1 MLQPLPT
8 PFEMAGWDRETINS
22 GIPGMVLMEAA
33 SREALDV
40 LTGEFGPIEGALVH
54 CFAGSG
60 NNGGDA
66 FALGRQLFEHGAEVT
81 LFHTKQADRY
91 SGDTKANL
99 SWAIGLG
106 IPCVHLA
113 GKDVSP
119 LSQPDIIIDGLLGTG
134 FDGELS
140 PAFLNLVRAINRL
153 GERAFVLS
161 LDVPSGLNGLTG
173 LPCPEAVLADATT
186 TFQAAKLGLVMPGA
200 SRFTGALHVR
210 PIGITDAARE
220 KHPVRHHLIVD
231 AIMDALPPLRH
242 DMHKGDA
249 GHILI
254 AGGSPGLTGAP
265 HLAAMGALRSGA
277 GLVTIAC
284 PGGLADA
291 IKANTPDIM
300 TLPLGKGDEWTPD
313 MAEKLIEKAKHA
325 DALVIGPGLGRSS
338 GATRFIKT
346 CVPMCTGRTVLDAD
360 ALYGL
365 SQYPELIADL
375 SPSTIITPHPGE
387 MGRLLGIPSREV
399 QADRIGA
406 TARFVKTCPA
416 TLVLK
421 GAGTL
426 VADRSM
432 TCLSPFSEPNLSVGG
447 SGDVLSGLLGF
458 LSGQGLGVLQ
468 TACLGVYWHGLAGR
482 LLSQEFPLRGNLASD
497 IANMLPRAAK
507 EQLSC

>member
-1 MLQPLPT
+1 
-8 PFEMAGWDRETINS
+8 MAAWDQETISS

-33 SREALDV
+33 SREAFDV
-40 LTGEFGPIEGALVH
+40 LSVEFGPVEGAVVH

-66 FALGRQLFEHGAEVT
+66 FALGRQLFEHGADVT

-91 SGDTKANL
+91 SGDAKTNL
-99 SWAIGLG
+99 SWAMALG
-106 IPCVHLA
+106 VPCVHLPSA
-113 GKDVSP
+113 DA
-119 LSQPDIIIDGLLGTG
+119 LRLEQPDIIIDGLLGTG
-134 FDGELS
+134 FDGELN
-140 PAFLNLVRAINRL
+140 PAFLGLVQAINRA
-153 GERAFVLS
+153 GELAYTLS
-161 LDVPSGLNGLTG
+161 LDIPSGLNGRTG
-173 LPCPEAVLADATT
+173 QPCPDAVMADDTV
-186 TFQAAKLGLVMPGA
+186 TFQAAKLGLAMPGA
-200 SRFTGALHVR
+200 TRFTGALHVR
-210 PIGITDAARE
+210 PIGISIQARE
-220 KHPVRHHLIVD
+220 NNPVRHHLITNE
-231 AIMDALPPLRH
+231 IMNALPPLRH

-249 GHILI
+249 GHVLI

-300 TLPLGKGDEWTPD
+300 TLPLGTGTEWGPD
-313 MAEKLIEKAKHA
+313 LADALLERAEHA

-346 CVPMCTGRTVLDAD
+346 CVPRCSGRTVLDAD

-365 SQYPELIADL
+365 SQYPELMADL
-375 SPSTIITPHPGE
+375 TPTTIVTPHPGE
-387 MGRLLGIPSREV
+387 MARLLGLTGAEV
-399 QADRIGA
+399 QADRLGA
-406 TARFVKTCPA
+406 VARFVKKCPA
-416 TLVLK
+416 TLILK

-432 TCLSPFSEPNLSVGG
+432 TCLSPFSEPNLAVGG

-458 LSGQGLGVLQ
+458 LSGQGLGQLQ
-468 TACLGVYWHGLAGR
+468 AACLGVYWHGLAGR
-482 LLSQEFPLRGNLASD
+482 LLAEEFPMRGNLASD

-507 EQLSC
+507 EQITC